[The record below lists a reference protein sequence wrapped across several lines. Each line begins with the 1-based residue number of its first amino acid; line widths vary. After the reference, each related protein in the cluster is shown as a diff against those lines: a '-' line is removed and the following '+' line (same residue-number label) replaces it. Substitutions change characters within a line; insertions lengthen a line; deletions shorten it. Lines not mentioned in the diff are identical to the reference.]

1 MKFQTICSLATV
13 GLAFANPIQNRG
25 QDFTDC
31 VTGVVK
37 KGVTQGC
44 ATLPEACSVLDKF
57 TACTTEATAKIT
69 DITDLDQRRSKW
81 LASLNSCSQDLW
93 DGVKNA
99 GVSDVDLNTL
109 QVSFL
114 EMTSESLTSC
124 SESA

>member
-1 MKFQTICSLATV
+1 MKFQTLCSLATL

-44 ATLPEACSVLDKF
+44 ATLPKACGVLDEF
-57 TACTTEATAKIT
+57 TACTTDATAQVT
-69 DITDLDQRRSKW
+69 DITDLDQRRSEW
-81 LASLNSCSQDLW
+81 LASLNSCGQTLW
-93 DGVKNA
+93 DGLKNA
-99 GVSDVDLNTL
+99 GVSEVELNTL

-124 SESA
+124 SKSA

>member
-1 MKFQTICSLATV
+1 MKFQTLCSLATL

-31 VTGVVK
+31 VTDVVK

-44 ATLPEACSVLDKF
+44 ATLPKACGVLDDF
-57 TACTTEATAKIT
+57 TACTTDATAQIT
-69 DITDLDQRRSKW
+69 DITDLDQRRSEW
-81 LASLNSCSQDLW
+81 LASLNSCGQTLW
-93 DGVKNA
+93 DGLKNA
-99 GVSDVDLNTL
+99 GVSEVELNTL

-124 SESA
+124 SKSA

>member
-1 MKFQTICSLATV
+1 MKFQTLCSLATL

-31 VTGVVK
+31 VTDVVK

-44 ATLPEACSVLDKF
+44 ATLPKACGVLDEF
-57 TACTTEATAKIT
+57 TACTTDATAQIT
-69 DITDLDQRRSKW
+69 DITDLDQRRSEW
-81 LASLNSCSQDLW
+81 LASLNSCGQTLW
-93 DGVKNA
+93 DGLKNA
-99 GVSDVDLNTL
+99 GVSEVELNTL

-124 SESA
+124 SKSA